1 MKGLF
6 IFSVCAIFLSITLF
20 SCQEETKPATTVA
33 TLENIDSLLM
43 LFPDSVELLVLRG
56 NGALKDY
63 RYLDA
68 LADGARAYRL
78 DSTNLDARMLYAQA
92 QNNKPDRTVADVSIA
107 QRHFKAILVKQPKN
121 TDALV
126 ALATTYGFQQDFDSA
141 FKFVNQALKIDP
153 KKRDA
158 YVFKGS
164 MYLMMDNVELAKSSY
179 ETAVQQDPKFFEG
192 YIRLGAIY
200 QAENNPIA
208 LEYFTT
214 AQKLE
219 PKNSEGMYVLAYGN
233 QHFEKFEN
241 AKKIYRTMV
250 KTDTTVYYVS
260 RGLFQLGYIKQFYE
274 NELDSAIYFY
284 SSAIE
289 IDRLYVEAYHN
300 KGLCFET
307 KGDIPTA
314 IKDFSKALKINPN
327 FELSRRAAEK
337 YRALDEQ

>member
-6 IFSVCAIFLSITLF
+6 ILITCTFVSSIILI
-20 SCQEETKPATTVA
+20 SCQEETKPTVTVA
-33 TLENIDSLLM
+33 TPNNIDSLL
-43 LFPDSVELLVLRG
+43 LLYPDSVELLVMHG
-56 NGALKDY
+56 NIALKDY

-68 LADGARAYRL
+68 LADGAKAFRL
-78 DSTNLDARMLYAQA
+78 DSTNLEARMLYAQA

-126 ALATTYGFQQDFDSA
+126 ALATTYGFQQDFDTA
-141 FKFVNQALKIDP
+141 FKYVNQALRIDP

-179 ETAVQQDPKFFEG
+179 ETAVQQDPEFFEG

-200 QAENNPIA
+200 QAEDNPIA
-208 LEYFTT
+208 LEYYTT
-214 AQKLE
+214 AHTLE

-233 QHFEKFEN
+233 QYFDKLEE
-241 AKKIYRTMV
+241 AKRLYRTMV
-250 KTDTTVYYVS
+250 KSDTTDYYVS
-260 RGLFQLGYIKQFYE
+260 RGLFQMGYIKQFHE
-274 NELDSAIYFY
+274 NQLDSAIYYY

-289 IDRLYVEAYHN
+289 TDGLYVEAYHN

-307 KGDIPTA
+307 KGDISSA
-314 IKDFSKALKINPN
+314 LKDFSKALKINPN

-337 YRALDEQ
+337 YRALDER